1 MSPAPA
7 RSFPRSRPCSLS
19 VCWGTRL
26 TADPMSSRAL
36 CCACPCQPGGRHG
49 PGGTH
54 ADGGAVSQQSVTG
67 ATPSAQLVSLL
78 APDTAAFLT
87 VFSLLVQHCQ
97 QEAASTKLVSP
108 KFQSPLLSLL
118 SQLMDVKTSSG
129 FRPVAVANLQVS
141 SDHWLADPGWLA
153 GQRSSASPSW
163 ASSSS
168 PPSSQGRT
176 VWRTSSSRGRPWS
189 PP

>member
-1 MSPAPA
+1 MDPATVKGNRQALPTMSPAPV
-7 RSFPRSRPCSLS
+7 RSCPRSRPCSLS

-97 QEAASTKLVSP
+97 QEAASTQLVPVSAVV
-108 KFQSPLLSLL
+108 SVHADGCED
-118 SQLMDVKTSSG
+118 QLGVLPCG
-129 FRPVAVANLQVS
+129 QP
-141 SDHWLADPGWLA
+141 PGLI
-153 GQRSSASPSW
+153 
-163 ASSSS
+163 
-168 PPSSQGRT
+168 
-176 VWRTSSSRGRPWS
+176 
-189 PP
+189 

>member
-7 RSFPRSRPCSLS
+7 RSCPRSRPCSLS

-118 SQLMDVKTSSG
+118 SQLMDVKISSG

-168 PPSSQGRT
+168 PPSSR
-176 VWRTSSSRGRPWS
+176 WRT
-189 PP
+189 

>member
-1 MSPAPA
+1 MFSPILGTFRPPEHFFIFFYFL
-7 RSFPRSRPCSLS
+7 SFFCYLPNCKQSTFNFKVPGQLCAGGGYVGGLRHRQGEPTSSANYESSPSQILSCPHSRPCSLS

-26 TADPMSSRAL
+26 AADPMSSRAL

-108 KFQSPLLSLL
+108 KFRLCCCLC
-118 SQLMDVKTSSG
+118 
-129 FRPVAVANLQVS
+129 
-141 SDHWLADPGWLA
+141 
-153 GQRSSASPSW
+153 PS
-163 ASSSS
+163 
-168 PPSSQGRT
+168 
-176 VWRTSSSRGRPWS
+176 
-189 PP
+189 